1 MAKAKVKKRKTVKK
15 QARATRRRAAPA
27 RAARE
32 ERMLLAVDQLD
43 GELAA
48 AAYFDPAS
56 ILDPETGATLP
67 LHRWP
72 ENARRALAS
81 YEEEALFETVETGE
95 VGPRGG
101 AVKAR
106 VQVGVIRKVKWL
118 DKTAAQ
124 RLAYQRLG
132 ALVERHQHQV
142 VAGAEEELTDEEWEA
157 LAHLRHRVRAV
168 DRG

>member
-1 MAKAKVKKRKTVKK
+1 MAKAKKRRKTVKK

-27 RAARE
+27 RPVRQ
-32 ERMLLAVDQLD
+32 ERMQLAVDQLD

-48 AAYFDPAS
+48 AAYFDPAA

-72 ENARRALAS
+72 EHARRALAS
-81 YEEEALFETVETGE
+81 YEEEALFETVDTGE

-101 AVKAR
+101 AIKER

-142 VAGAEEELTDEEWEA
+142 VPPTEAPISDAEWEA
-157 LAHLRHRVRAV
+157 LAHLRHRVRT
-168 DRG
+168 GGNQ